1 MNNAATA
8 VHVVESQENLLGN
21 LFDEV
26 HGNALVLVSLNEA
39 EQILAEDLE
48 YHTDVSAIWPLV
60 PEVVEEGDD
69 MLLAWVIWI

>member
-1 MNNAATA
+1 MDRDALILVPA
-8 VHVVESQENLLGN
+8 
-21 LFDEV
+21 DEP
-26 HGNALVLVSLNEA
+26 E
-39 EQILAEDLE
+39 EIFAEDLE